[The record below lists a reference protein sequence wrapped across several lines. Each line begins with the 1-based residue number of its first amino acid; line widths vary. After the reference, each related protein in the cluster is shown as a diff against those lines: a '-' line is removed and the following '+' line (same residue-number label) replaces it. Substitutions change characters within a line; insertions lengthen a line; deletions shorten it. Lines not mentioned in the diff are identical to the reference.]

1 MIVQLAD
8 KYGKSSAQVI
18 LRWQV
23 QAGYITI
30 PGSSN
35 PEHIAENFDIFD
47 FELSEDEI
55 QSIYDLDRQERYEN
69 W

>member
-1 MIVQLAD
+1 MP
-8 KYGKSSAQVI
+8 QVI
-18 LRWQV
+18 LRWNRQRDIV
-23 QAGYITI
+23 VI

-47 FELSEDEI
+47 FALTEAEMQRI
-55 QSIYDLDRQERYEN
+55 RGLDRQQRYES